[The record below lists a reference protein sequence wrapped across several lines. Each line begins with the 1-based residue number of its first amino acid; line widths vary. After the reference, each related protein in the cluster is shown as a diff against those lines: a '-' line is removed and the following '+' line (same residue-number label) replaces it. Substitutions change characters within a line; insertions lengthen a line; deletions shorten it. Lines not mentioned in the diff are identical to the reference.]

1 MTTTSISEG
10 SEGLEPEQ
18 KEDWLERRGETP
30 TESLAHFLIHLGG
43 LLLKYGSP
51 SQRIETVLRTTAD
64 DFGHVCEVFAVPT
77 GLWLSLVKVG
87 GKHPVIRLSRVYDW
101 EVDLQK
107 LQALDEVFNGV
118 ADQRLS
124 IPAARA
130 RLLDIDRV
138 GPKYPAPVIITA
150 EAVACGSAAL
160 FFGGGWLES
169 AVGAL
174 LGVLGGIL
182 VYFSSRWLQVRLL
195 VDFLVGLLTGAV
207 VWGATA
213 LNPELVRKPMLLA
226 GIIVIVPG
234 MTLTVAL
241 GELAHKQLVSG
252 GARFL
257 HALMVLTSMILGLA
271 VMGLIEHW
279 TGVPMPSGA
288 LPFEHPIWLQGLGTV
303 VGGLAFAVLFSVPN
317 GSILLSSCSCAVA
330 WMMWTW
336 VDLTLGSGAAASFSA
351 ALVLGI
357 YANGLARFTDRPSQ
371 IFLLPGLFLLV
382 PGTMGFLGFTEFARG
397 DAMQGTI
404 HLFNT
409 LMNAGAL
416 IIGLILATS
425 FLSPRKIL

>member
-10 SEGLEPEQ
+10 SEGLETEQ
-18 KEDWLERRGETP
+18 REDWLERRGETP

-51 SQRIETVLRTTAD
+51 SQRIETVLRTTAE

-182 VYFSSRWLQVRLL
+182 V
-195 VDFLVGLLTGAV
+195 
-207 VWGATA
+207 
-213 LNPELVRKPMLLA
+213 
-226 GIIVIVPG
+226 
-234 MTLTVAL
+234 
-241 GELAHKQLVSG
+241 
-252 GARFL
+252 
-257 HALMVLTSMILGLA
+257 
-271 VMGLIEHW
+271 
-279 TGVPMPSGA
+279 
-288 LPFEHPIWLQGLGTV
+288 
-303 VGGLAFAVLFSVPN
+303 
-317 GSILLSSCSCAVA
+317 
-330 WMMWTW
+330 
-336 VDLTLGSGAAASFSA
+336 
-351 ALVLGI
+351 
-357 YANGLARFTDRPSQ
+357 
-371 IFLLPGLFLLV
+371 
-382 PGTMGFLGFTEFARG
+382 
-397 DAMQGTI
+397 
-404 HLFNT
+404 
-409 LMNAGAL
+409 
-416 IIGLILATS
+416 
-425 FLSPRKIL
+425 